1 MKAIASGT
9 KGRHSHFPLDKLR
22 REICDLKRMLDEGD
36 IRRSEMSSRRRQLD
50 KVGSG
55 GPDRMSLDGRIDEIE
70 VECMNFTLK
79 LNDNETPTSTIA
91 ANNHAKLWLSQILPK
106 PCDET
111 AAEEDSDETEPL
123 RKRLRSHRIVE
134 SKAFKE
140 AKR

>member
-36 IRRSEMSSRRRQLD
+36 IRRSEVSSRRGQLEKD
-50 KVGSG
+50 GSG
-55 GPDRMSLDGRIDEIE
+55 APDRMSLDGRIDEIE

-91 ANNHAKLWLSQILPK
+91 ANNHTKLRLS
-106 PCDET
+106 
-111 AAEEDSDETEPL
+111 
-123 RKRLRSHRIVE
+123 
-134 SKAFKE
+134 
-140 AKR
+140 